1 MASTDRIFYAVQA
14 VGISPA
20 TGATVVVPATGV
32 GGGISNAASFV
43 STTNGFEWLHGV
55 QSAGFSTT
63 FNTDN
68 LFEYGQSQVYQF
80 VDEVPDIEVTFEK
93 VLDGYKGL
101 YLQSVGQEG
110 TGNVLL
116 AAKKACDV
124 TLLIYP
130 DSFEYAGSGGA
141 AGTANSL
148 LFCSGMRV
156 GNVTYTMPVE
166 GNFTESIT
174 LQGNDKKWYTPSGDF
189 TLPYNN
195 TDAPQAGQ
203 VGKRQALN
211 VSSSSIPS
219 EVSGHIRSGAGNIQ
233 NITVTADFGREN
245 NLELGR
251 YRPYTKFTTLPLQV
265 TCDFEVLSLSGDIVD
280 ATSDAP
286 RGSGFNRAINLVLDI
301 NSTAASGAYGIN
313 LGSGCRLTSVNYT
326 GGDTGGGNATV
337 TYSYSV
343 FNKFSVSDSHSAV
356 TGYWT

>member
-20 TGATVVVPATGV
+20 TGAQAVVPTTGAN
-32 GGGISNAASFV
+32 GQISNSNVFT
-43 STTNGFEWLHGV
+43 STANGFEWLHGV

-68 LFEYGQSQVYQF
+68 LFEYGQLQIYQF
-80 VDEVPDIEVTFEK
+80 VDEVPDIEVTLEK
-93 VLDGYKGL
+93 VLDGHKGL
-101 YLQSVGQEG
+101 YLQSVGQDG
-110 TGNVLL
+110 TGNVIE
-116 AAKKACDV
+116 AAKNACDV

-130 DSFEYAGSGGA
+130 DSFEYAGSGGGT
-141 AGTANSL
+141 GTANSL

-174 LQGNDKKWYTPSGDF
+174 LQGNDKKWYTPSGNF

-195 TDAPQAGQ
+195 TDLPYNSYVA
-203 VGKRQALN
+203 KRNSFKGTSTLPA
-211 VSSSSIPS
+211 
-219 EVSGHIRSGAGNIQ
+219 EVSGHVRSGSGNIQ
-233 NITVTADFGREN
+233 NITITADFGREN
-245 NLELGR
+245 NFELGK

-265 TCDFEVLSLSGDIVD
+265 TCDFEVLSLSGDLVD
-280 ATSDAP
+280 ATSDSP
-286 RGSGFNRAINLVLDI
+286 RGTGYNRTIKIQLDTDLTGTSGSYEID
-301 NSTAASGAYGIN
+301 

-343 FNKFSVSDSHSAV
+343 FNKFSVSDSHSTANR
-356 TGYWT
+356 YWT